1 MWVEVNFQGTEAVL
15 IFAIQKLT
23 IMATTTDNTSRSKY
37 WLFFLISFVVF
48 MLMLIFMN
56 QWFWVAMPFMLT
68 YLVLALGYM

>member
-1 MWVEVNFQGTEAVL
+1 
-15 IFAIQKLT
+15 
-23 IMATTTDNTSRSKY
+23 MATTTTTNGTGKY
-37 WLFFLISFVVF
+37 WLYFLISFVIF

>member
-1 MWVEVNFQGTEAVL
+1 
-15 IFAIQKLT
+15 
-23 IMATTTDNTSRSKY
+23 MATTTSTTSRGKY
-37 WLFFLISFVVF
+37 WIYFLIAFVVF

>member
-1 MWVEVNFQGTEAVL
+1 
-15 IFAIQKLT
+15 
-23 IMATTTDNTSRSKY
+23 MANSTAADRRKY
-37 WLFFLISFVVF
+37 WLYFLISFVIF

>member
-1 MWVEVNFQGTEAVL
+1 LAQNFQGPKTVL
-15 IFAIQKLT
+15 IFAALKLT
-23 IMATTTDNTSRSKY
+23 NDMTTTATETSKGKY
-37 WLFFLISFVVF
+37 WLYFLISFVIF